1 MTPQNAMTQAAGIV
15 VNQNKEGA
23 LRLLEGLRKWFSS
36 RGIQV
41 FDTTQSQLEKWVGQ
55 TGLLVCLGGDGTL
68 LSVVG
73 KMPSQP
79 IPILGV
85 NFGKLGFL
93 TEVKQ
98 DEVYEEL
105 ENFFSGRAILEDR
118 LTLLCRAVN
127 SAKNIKKEYRALND
141 VVVSREGLTRMLH
154 LSVRVSDEKLTRF
167 SGDGVIVATPT
178 GSTAYSLSAGGA
190 IVHPLLSAMVI
201 TPICPHSSSL
211 RPMVVSCQEK
221 ISVTMEG
228 AKAEAKAL
236 LTIDGQEDLE
246 IDSGFT
252 IEVTRSPLPV
262 RLVKSS
268 KRNYFAALRE
278 NFQFPV

>member
-1 MTPQNAMTQAAGIV
+1 MNQAAGIV

-23 LRLLEGLRKWFSS
+23 LRLLEGLRAWFSS
-36 RGIQV
+36 RSISC
-41 FDTTQSQLEKWVGQ
+41 FDTTQSPFESWVNQ
-55 TGLLVCLGGDGTL
+55 AGLIICLGGDGTL
-68 LSVVG
+68 LSAVG
-73 KMPSQP
+73 KMPGQLT
-79 IPILGV
+79 PILGV
-85 NFGKLGFL
+85 NLGKLGFL

-98 DEVYEEL
+98 EEVYEEL
-105 ENFFSGRAILEDR
+105 DRFFSGRAVFEDR
-118 LTLLCRAVN
+118 LTLLCRATH
-127 SAKNIKKEYRALND
+127 AARKIQKEYRALND

-190 IVHPLLSAMVI
+190 IVHPSLSAMVI

-221 ISVTMEG
+221 ISVTMED
-228 AKAEAKAL
+228 ARADAKAL

-278 NFQFPV
+278 NFKFPV